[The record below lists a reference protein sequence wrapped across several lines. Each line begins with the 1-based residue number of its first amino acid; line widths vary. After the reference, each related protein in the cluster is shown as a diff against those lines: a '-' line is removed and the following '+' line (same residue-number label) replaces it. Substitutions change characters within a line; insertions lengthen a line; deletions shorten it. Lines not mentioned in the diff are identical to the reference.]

1 MIRDISLGE
10 MRDLNTQTDPIRLM
24 LVDTQNEGS
33 FLLPFT
39 EQSQVTLVFIIS
51 FIQIVVIT
59 FVETFFAAV
68 TLE

>member
-1 MIRDISLGE
+1 MGE